1 MRSAALLDLP
11 LLGPLKTYQA
21 RLHAVAAMHARILHD
36 GRSRC
41 ASAADCPTAMG
52 ADRLCALAEPT
63 VRRILAHVDV
73 WSMFRLTQAR
83 G

>member
-21 RLHAVAAMHARILHD
+21 RLHAVAAMQAQILHD

-41 ASAADCPTAMG
+41 ESAADCPAMG
-52 ADRLCALAEPT
+52 ADRMCALAEPT
-63 VRRILAHVDV
+63 VRRILTHVDV

-83 G
+83 S